1 MELHKATISFYRTSI
16 SRKHYGEVRINGDL
30 VYKTEPYPY
39 KKKAVDA
46 VKKNLS
52 ELNKTYGWRLAEPL
66 EIKENGVIQRR
77 YTPERNWDNTCYT
90 LTPEEY
96 EKRKAQEQAIRGCT
110 I

>member
-1 MELHKATISFYRTSI
+1 MELHKSTISFHRTSI

-30 VYKTEPYPY
+30 VYRSEPYPY

-52 ELNKTYGWRLAEPL
+52 KLNETYGWRLAEPL

-77 YTPERNWDNTCYT
+77 YTPKKDWDGECYT
-90 LTPEEY
+90 LTAEEY
-96 EKRKAQEQAIRGCT
+96 KLRRAKEKARGL
-110 I
+110 

>member
-1 MELHKATISFYRTSI
+1 MELHKSTISFHRTSI

-30 VYKTEPYPY
+30 VYRSEPYPY

-52 ELNKTYGWRLAEPL
+52 KLNKTYGWRLAEPL

-77 YTPERNWDNTCYT
+77 YAPNPNWDNTCYT

-96 EKRKAQEQAIRGCT
+96 EKRKAQEQKIRGCA